1 MKTKCDLSMKGIF
14 TWILGSLMCISG
26 ANAQRE
32 VTILDHKDRIR
43 IQKMDILNSP
53 ERETNISISP
63 DGKFLFFCS
72 FRGGQ
77 FWSRQYMYFQSKPV
91 WDGDIWYSE
100 KVNGNWREP
109 QPMHYG
115 INTSS
120 GEDEP
125 NISPDGS
132 TVYYQ
137 SWLPDDM
144 WKYTGGPY
152 YSSKRNGKYWG
163 RKEGLGG
170 GITAFFL
177 KFHATDGMTISPDGK
192 TFIVAAGH
200 DYEMTEKM
208 DLYISRKVKGEWT
221 LCKRLP
227 ISTRGN
233 ERSVFMAGDGK
244 TLYFASD
251 GYKGYGGMDIFKTT
265 LREDGS
271 FGEVINIGKPFNT
284 PDDDYGFIL
293 TQDGNEA
300 YFLRDGN
307 IFFADLKEADDAIKP
322 GYELSNPVV
331 QVELS
336 GVVKSRE
343 SWENLVAQVV
353 IIDKA
358 SGIPIKSIK
367 TTDKGTYRIELT
379 NKQRDLL
386 LVANSTG
393 YEKVSRSLEISP
405 QTQQELYQVNFLLPA
420 IPEAEPEPVPEEEPV
435 IVERNVDPE
444 EETST
449 VQPEPEPEIV
459 SPPPQ
464 GPSPEVEK
472 DPYDFSNVA
481 ANHLILLL
489 DVSSSMNEKGRL
501 PLLQKSFEKLLS
513 HLRERDRISVVVYS
527 GDVHTVLENA
537 SAKEGERI
545 LSIIQ
550 SLQSGG
556 STLGQAGLLA
566 AYRVAMRNYIR
577 GGNNRIIMA
586 TDGEFSINTLIPMA
600 EKNAKRKISL
610 SVFAFENQN
619 PKLKE
624 LAEKGGGYFTK
635 ITPENVEA
643 ALLKEA
649 TAVRKK

>member
-1 MKTKCDLSMKGIF
+1 MKTKCGLSMKRIF
-14 TWILGSLMCISG
+14 TLILGSLACVSG
-26 ANAQRE
+26 AIAQRE

-77 FWSRQYMYFQSKPV
+77 FWSRHYMYFQSKPV

-100 KVNGNWREP
+100 KVGGKWLEP

-177 KFHATDGMTISPDGK
+177 EFQATDGMTISPNGK

-200 DYEMTEKM
+200 EYEMTEKM
-208 DLYISRKVKGEWT
+208 DLYISRKRKGEWSY
-221 LCKRLP
+221 CERLS
-227 ISTRGN
+227 ISTPGN

-251 GYKGYGGMDIFKTT
+251 GYKGFGGMDIFKTT

-293 TQDGNEA
+293 TQDGDEA

-307 IFFADLKEADDAIKP
+307 IYFADLKEADDAIKP
-322 GYELSNPVV
+322 GYELSNPIL

-336 GVVKSRE
+336 GLVKSRD
-343 SWENLVAQVV
+343 SWENLKAQVV
-353 IIDKA
+353 VLDKNT
-358 SGIPIKSIK
+358 GLPIKSLK
-367 TTDKGTYRIELT
+367 TTDKGVYKIELS
-379 NKQRDLL
+379 NKQRNL
-386 LVANSTG
+386 LVIANSKG

-405 QTQQELYQVNFLLPA
+405 RSGKRAYQVNFLLPA
-420 IPEAEPEPVPEEEPV
+420 ILATEPEPVEEPTV
-435 IVERNVDPE
+435 ADRNVKPE
-444 EETST
+444 GEPSEPL
-449 VQPEPEPEIV
+449 PEPEPT
-459 SPPPQ
+459 PPKKEEPK
-464 GPSPEVEK
+464 PVKEK
-472 DPYDFSNVA
+472 DPYDFSDVA
-481 ANHLILLL
+481 SNHLILLL
-489 DVSSSMNEKGRL
+489 DVSSSMNEAQRL
-501 PLLQKSFEKLLS
+501 PLLQKSFGNLLS
-513 HLRERDRISVVVYS
+513 HLRKQDRISVVVYS
-527 GDVHTVLENA
+527 GDVKTVLEDA

-556 STLGQAGLLA
+556 STLGQSGLRT
-566 AYRVAMRNYIR
+566 AYRVAMRNYIK

-586 TDGEFSINTLIPMA
+586 TDGEFSIQTLLPMA
-600 EKNAKRKISL
+600 EKNAKRNISL

-619 PKLKE
+619 PKLRE
-624 LAEKGGGYFTK
+624 LALKGGGFFTK